1 MRKITKLMA
10 AGLIIA
16 TVEAGM
22 PGISAQAAYKPIP
35 KSLRGT
41 WKTKGTATYRRQLH
55 VKSHFIYETFSYKI
69 SNQWQ
74 GLDLGI
80 AKAHLIKS
88 SKNTYLIK
96 GISTNSG
103 KNGGNFSTTIHV
115 KKNGKHVSV
124 KGIDEIGTVHK
135 YVSFHK

>member
-1 MRKITKLMA
+1 MQKVTKLIV
-10 AGLIIA
+10 AGLIAA
-16 TVEAGM
+16 TVGTGM
-22 PGISAQAAYKPIP
+22 PGIPAQAAYKPIP

-55 VKSHFIYETFSYKI
+55 VKSHFIYETFSDKF

-74 GLDLGI
+74 DLDLGI

-88 SKNTYLIK
+88 SKNTYVIK
-96 GISTNSG
+96 GISVNSG

-115 KKNGKHVSV
+115 KKHGKYVSV
-124 KGIDEIGTVHK
+124 KGIDEAGTTHK